1 MRTQNSKKTVR
12 MAEIGILMALVV
24 VLQSISSLGVVT
36 ICLCLIP
43 ITIGALSLDWKAGA
57 VLGFAAGFLLVQV
70 LLEKY
75 MFVVICFFVGLMIGA
90 SPTLLKEIKGERANA
105 KRVILMVIGILI
117 PIAIAIIS
125 IAINPPAIE
134 SASDVSASAAFKS
147 FPPYLFVLYVPL
159 GILIAATQLIPGL
172 SATAIMMAF
181 GQFKPIMDSMHLD
194 YILENPL
201 FIVLIGCLF
210 VGAVV
215 GLIIISKI
223 FSKLIEKHKGTTF
236 FFVIGLSFGS
246 IASMFFNPD
255 TAQVYFNWS
264 QGGFSGVE
272 FAIGIALLAVGLIGS
287 GLLAKYEL
295 IHDNGNKEVADEDEK
310 DKNSTGIGIVG
321 TVFAKYETVTAKCHN
336 FNSGGY
342 NECFF

>member
-1 MRTQNSKKTVR
+1 
-12 MAEIGILMALVV
+12 
-24 VLQSISSLGVVT
+24 
-36 ICLCLIP
+36 
-43 ITIGALSLDWKAGA
+43 
-57 VLGFAAGFLLVQV
+57 
-70 LLEKY
+70 
-75 MFVVICFFVGLMIGA
+75 
-90 SPTLLKEIKGERANA
+90 
-105 KRVILMVIGILI
+105 MVIGILI

-255 TAQVYFNWS
+255 TAQIYFNWS
-264 QGGFSGVE
+264 KGGFSGVE
-272 FAIGIALLAVGLIGS
+272 FAIGVALLAVGLIGS

-295 IHDNGNKEVADEDEK
+295 IHDGNKEETVVQDEK
-310 DKNSTGIGIVG
+310 DKNSD
-321 TVFAKYETVTAKCHN
+321 KET
-336 FNSGGY
+336 
-342 NECFF
+342 E

>member
-1 MRTQNSKKTVR
+1 MKKEKNSMVLPKHDLKGWIKAFVLGIFIGLAIIVPGISGSTVAIMFGLYAALLYAIGNILGDFKKCFVFLVP
-12 MAEIGILMALVV
+12 IGI
-24 VLQSISSLGVVT
+24 
-36 ICLCLIP
+36 
-43 ITIGALSLDWKAGA
+43 GA

-90 SPTLLKEIKGERANA
+90 SPTLIKEIKGERANA
-105 KRVILMVIGILI
+105 KRIILMVIGVLI
-117 PIAIAIIS
+117 PIAIAVIS

-134 SASDVSASAAFKS
+134 SASDTSTSAAFKS

-210 VGAVV
+210 VGALV

-255 TAQVYFNWS
+255 TAQIYFNWS
-264 QGGFSGVE
+264 KGGFSGVE
-272 FAIGIALLAVGLIGS
+272 FAIGVALLAVGLIGS

-295 IHDNGNKEVADEDEK
+295 IHDGNKEETVVQDEK
-310 DKNSTGIGIVG
+310 DKNSDKEI
-321 TVFAKYETVTAKCHN
+321 E
-336 FNSGGY
+336 
-342 NECFF
+342 

>member
-1 MRTQNSKKTVR
+1 MKKEKNSMVLPKHDLKGWIKAFVLGIFIGLAIIVPGISGSTVAIMFGLYAALLYAIGNILGDFKKCFVFLVP
-12 MAEIGILMALVV
+12 IGI
-24 VLQSISSLGVVT
+24 
-36 ICLCLIP
+36 
-43 ITIGALSLDWKAGA
+43 GA

-90 SPTLLKEIKGERANA
+90 SPTLIKEIKGERANA
-105 KRVILMVIGILI
+105 KRVILMVIGVLI

-264 QGGFSGVE
+264 KGGFSGVE

-295 IHDNGNKEVADEDEK
+295 IHDGNEEETVVQDEK
-310 DKNSTGIGIVG
+310 DKNSD
-321 TVFAKYETVTAKCHN
+321 KET
-336 FNSGGY
+336 
-342 NECFF
+342 E